1 MTPLTHLLLHIRSKA
16 LDFSLLIF
24 TIIHVSKEID
34 PINLS
39 LFVVDTDPYSSLEPF
54 YAIVSAFF
62 LFSVVGFQG
71 KGLSIF
77 PASIFWM
84 LRNF

>member
-1 MTPLTHLLLHIRSKA
+1 MTPLTHLLLHIRSKT
-16 LDFSLLIF
+16 LGFSVLIF

-62 LFSVVGFQG
+62 LFSVVGF
-71 KGLSIF
+71 
-77 PASIFWM
+77 
-84 LRNF
+84 